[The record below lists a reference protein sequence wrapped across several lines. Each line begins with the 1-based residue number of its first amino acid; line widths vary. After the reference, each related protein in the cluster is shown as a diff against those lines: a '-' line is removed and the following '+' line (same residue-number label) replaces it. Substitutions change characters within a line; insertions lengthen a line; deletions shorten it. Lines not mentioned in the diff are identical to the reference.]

1 MPPKTLNY
9 RLQQTAGAGRLA
21 RNRGSSGPPPL
32 ISFPFWRASDRVR
45 VIDEFNRIPRNND
58 HWLARDAAQ
67 QRSSDRCQPAD
78 HARMADR
85 ASPSFFRIRLAI
97 RGRRMRSGDF
107 VAAADRLRVLA
118 EVPLLE
124 VTTDVESLAGAL
136 LEEVPL
142 PPKAATDAL
151 HIAVAAVNGVEYLL
165 TWNCRHI
172 ANPALRPRI
181 ESVCRRMGFEPPV
194 ICTPQELLEIDDG
207 N

>member
-1 MPPKTLNY
+1 MNPTVYLETTIIGYLAMQPSGVLRIAAN
-9 RLQQTAGAGRLA
+9 QQTTHEWWTEHRHRFSIYVSRFVVSECAAGD
-21 RNRGSSGPPPL
+21 S
-32 ISFPFWRASDRVR
+32 
-45 VIDEFNRIPRNND
+45 
-58 HWLARDAAQ
+58 
-67 QRSSDRCQPAD
+67 
-78 HARMADR
+78 
-85 ASPSFFRIRLAI
+85 
-97 RGRRMRSGDF
+97 
-107 VAAADRLRVLA
+107 VAAA
-118 EVPLLE
+118 LL
-124 VTTDVESLAGAL
+124 D
-136 LEEVPL
+136 EVPL

>member
-1 MPPKTLNY
+1 VY
-9 RLQQTAGAGRLA
+9 VSRFVVGECAAGH
-21 RNRGSSGPPPL
+21 S
-32 ISFPFWRASDRVR
+32 
-45 VIDEFNRIPRNND
+45 
-58 HWLARDAAQ
+58 
-67 QRSSDRCQPAD
+67 
-78 HARMADR
+78 
-85 ASPSFFRIRLAI
+85 
-97 RGRRMRSGDF
+97 

-124 VTTDVESLAGAL
+124 VTTDAESLAAAL

>member
-1 MPPKTLNY
+1 
-9 RLQQTAGAGRLA
+9 
-21 RNRGSSGPPPL
+21 
-32 ISFPFWRASDRVR
+32 
-45 VIDEFNRIPRNND
+45 
-58 HWLARDAAQ
+58 
-67 QRSSDRCQPAD
+67 
-78 HARMADR
+78 
-85 ASPSFFRIRLAI
+85 
-97 RGRRMRSGDF
+97 
-107 VAAADRLRVLA
+107 LA
-118 EVPLLE
+118 EIPLLE
-124 VTTDVESLAGAL
+124 VTTEAESLAAAL
-136 LEEVPL
+136 LDEVPL

>member
-1 MPPKTLNY
+1 MVGECA
-9 RLQQTAGAGRLA
+9 AGD
-21 RNRGSSGPPPL
+21 S
-32 ISFPFWRASDRVR
+32 
-45 VIDEFNRIPRNND
+45 
-58 HWLARDAAQ
+58 
-67 QRSSDRCQPAD
+67 
-78 HARMADR
+78 
-85 ASPSFFRIRLAI
+85 
-97 RGRRMRSGDF
+97 

-124 VTTDVESLAGAL
+124 VTTDAESLAAAL

-151 HIAVAAVNGVEYLL
+151 HIAVGAVDGVEYLL

-181 ESVCRRMGFEPPV
+181 ESVCRRSVCRRMGFEPPV